1 MNEITGTDV
10 KTDYH
15 VIQETLLQVRKRIV
29 SNPKMCVLKR
39 E

>member
-1 MNEITGTDV
+1 MNEITRTDV

-29 SNPKMCVLKR
+29 FDPKMCVVER